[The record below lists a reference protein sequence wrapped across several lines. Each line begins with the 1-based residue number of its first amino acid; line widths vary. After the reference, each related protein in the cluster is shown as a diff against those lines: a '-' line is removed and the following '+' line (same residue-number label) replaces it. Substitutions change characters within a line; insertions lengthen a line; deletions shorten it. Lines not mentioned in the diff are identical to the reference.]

1 MSKDKLPPLKDEPNQ
16 AEIDAKQAQI
26 LREAA
31 EKQKEAKK

>member
-1 MSKDKLPPLKDEPNQ
+1 MSKDKLPPLKDEVNQ

-31 EKQKEAKK
+31 EARKEAKK